1 MHIYIHVYLDF
12 SFSLNIILPRKSHLQ
27 IQNTES
33 KVFKYCCICCFIVQE
48 NVSEKKNSIS
58 FECHHSILSSWSID
72 LTQQISHKFCEML
85 FNKSLTILCK
95 WIHLQIIPST
105 RLISWSIGKN
115 MTHHF
120 CDPADISLFSLC
132 LKCFFINIKKQ
143 NIKIPLNSFPI
154 NNVIG

>member
-1 MHIYIHVYLDF
+1 MFYVLQKGLNF
-12 SFSLNIILPRKSHLQ
+12 SFSLNIVLQRNSHLK

-120 CDPADISLFSLC
+120 CCPADILSLFIRYEIFL
-132 LKCFFINIKKQ
+132 
-143 NIKIPLNSFPI
+143 
-154 NNVIG
+154 